1 MGENKHIKLLVD
13 GKNAFPEILKCI
25 DEAEKNIKI
34 NMFIWRADEIGMKM
48 AKALIKAADR
58 GVKIFIS
65 IDRYGVVLEKSEE
78 CMHSFFHE
86 NITLSEKV
94 KILSLKLFYPSLH
107 SKEKIKDIHMPLLR
121 KMLSHPNIKV
131 SRKVFKA
138 DHSKY
143 YIFDEKILIM
153 GGINVEDKENGK
165 DIRGITYQDYMIKLS
180 GKDYVKA
187 FKEKLE
193 NYKDSLENIKFCL
206 NIKKKDHNYF
216 EIKNHYINLIN
227 SSEKY
232 LTIVMAYFSP
242 VEEITEAILN
252 AYNRGVK
259 VTLMIPENANFQN
272 DSNKKTAYYLM
283 KNTNNGINTYFS
295 SKMLHTKMIFNE
307 KTISFGSSNITKK
320 AFNQLSE
327 INFVL
332 ENGEEALREEL
343 MESVNENIR
352 LSRKIKTYKKI
363 PYNRFMAY
371 LEGFLV

>member
-13 GKNAFPEILKCI
+13 GKNAFPEIIKCI
-25 DEAEKNIKI
+25 NEAEKSVKI
-34 NMFIWRADEIGMKM
+34 NMFIWRADEIGIKL
-48 AKALIKAADR
+48 AKELIKAADR

-78 CMHSFFHE
+78 CMLSFFHE
-86 NITLSEKV
+86 KLTLSEKI
-94 KILSLKLFYPSLH
+94 KIQSLKLFYPSLQ
-107 SKEKIKDIHMPLLR
+107 SKEKIKDLHMPLLR
-121 KMLSHPNIKV
+121 KMLSHPNIKI
-131 SRKVFKA
+131 SRKIFKA

-165 DIRGITYQDYMIKLS
+165 DIRGIAYQDYMIKLA
-180 GKDYVKA
+180 GREYVKA
-187 FKEKLE
+187 FREKLE
-193 NYKDSLENIKFCL
+193 NYEDTLENIKFRL

-216 EIKNHYINLIN
+216 EIKRHYIDLIN

-242 VEEITEAILN
+242 VEEITDAILK
-252 AYNRGVK
+252 AYERGVK
-259 VTLMIPENANFQN
+259 VTLVIPENANFQN

-283 KNTNNGINTYFS
+283 KKTNNGINTYFS
-295 SKMLHTKMIFNE
+295 PKMLHTKLIFNE

-332 ENGEEALREEL
+332 EKGEEYLRKEL
-343 MESVNENIR
+343 IESVNENIR
-352 LSRKIKTYKKI
+352 LSEKIKTYKKI